1 MRNRKKFIVEMAMLG
16 ILFLVVIE
24 SVCFLFFKPYK
35 LDTRQ
40 FLNEDINIA
49 LSEKANVISVSFFLS
64 NVSEEGI
71 DAVAFLVSSLSERQ
85 KYVNINLHNGWN
97 HIVFPDSIK
106 NTDIDFVRLDFAE
119 KEGVSSEICNI
130 TLNDS
135 MIVFKNGLVVFL
147 LGYSISVLSILITN
161 GAKNV
166 TIHAFSNKV
175 KSCLAEYQFL
185 LMPTFILFGIYLLG
199 CLSIMR
205 ANVNYLDDLRRQLDG
220 YNNDWVMYQRY
231 IEYFLSKLFNIG
243 DHLVDLSP
251 FSTIIGCLVTAFAGA
266 ILLYV
271 ITDKKKYSAINF
283 ISMIPLGLSPYYLEC
298 LSYKFEAPYYG
309 FAIVFSILPFLFCKK
324 DKLLYMV
331 ISIVSL
337 LGMFNTYYATSGVYP
352 MIVLLLALKMW
363 SRKKNLKEIT
373 SFIIQS
379 AGSYCLALAIYKVLI
394 MKPVDSW
401 VSSTIP
407 SLDKLIPT
415 IISNYLHYCS
425 CILSE
430 FKAIWLYMIFL
441 CMIGFVFVIIR
452 KSDRNALAS
461 AIMSI
466 LCLVLMGLLC
476 WGLYPALE
484 STSFTARAMF
494 GFGIYI
500 ALITGTVCSDS
511 SINLFK
517 FPVFVLGWCFYV
529 FSFSYGNYLHATQ
542 VYNEYRIQNV
552 LNYINDLDYYS
563 DSDNEIFL
571 QIAGDAG
578 RAPII
583 DRIPAE
589 EKPIFNKLLPASFN
603 GMWVWGQVEFYEY
616 YDLSGFSLEYY
627 YSGKPDLKD
636 LNLPQI
642 DSTMYF
648 DVYGDQN
655 NLLIMLK

>member
-1 MRNRKKFIVEMAMLG
+1 MKDKKKFIAEMAVLG
-16 ILFLVVIE
+16 ILFLLVIE
-24 SVCFLFFKPYK
+24 SVCFLFFKQYK
-35 LDTRQ
+35 LDTHS
-40 FLNEDINIA
+40 FLNEDINYA

-64 NVSEEGI
+64 DISEEGTH
-71 DAVAFLVSSLSERQ
+71 ATAFLVSSLSGRE
-85 KYVNINLHNGWN
+85 KYVNIFLHNGWN
-97 HIVFPDSIK
+97 HVVFPDFIK
-106 NTDIDFVRLDFAE
+106 NTDIDLVRLELAE
-119 KEGVSSEICNI
+119 KESVSFEVRSI

-135 MIVFKNGLVVFL
+135 MIIFKKAFWVFL
-147 LGYSISVLSILITN
+147 LVYTIAILSILATY

-166 TIHAFSNKV
+166 TIHAFADKV
-175 KSCLAEYQFL
+175 KSCLAEYRFL
-185 LMPTFILFGIYLLG
+185 LMPTFILFSIYLLG
-199 CLSIMR
+199 CLSIIR
-205 ANVNYLDDLRRQLDG
+205 ANVNYLDDLRRQLYG
-220 YNNDWVMYQRY
+220 YNNDWIIYQRY
-231 IEYFLSKLFNIG
+231 VEYFISKIFNIG

-251 FSTIIGCLVTAFAGA
+251 FSTIIGCLITAFGGA
-266 ILLYV
+266 ISLYV
-271 ITDKKKYSAINF
+271 ITDKKKYNAINY
-283 ISMIPLGLSPYYLEC
+283 ISMIPFGLSPYYLEC
-298 LSYKFEAPYYG
+298 LSYKFESPYYG
-309 FAIVFSILPFLFCKK
+309 FAIVFSVLPFLFRKNK
-324 DKLLYMV
+324 YLYTI

-363 SRKKNLKEIT
+363 SRKTNLKKLA

-415 IISNYLHYCS
+415 IVSNYLHYCS
-425 CILSE
+425 CVLSE
-430 FKAIWLYMIFL
+430 FKAIWLYMILL
-441 CMIGFVFVIIR
+441 CMIGFIFVIIR
-452 KSDRNALAS
+452 KSARNALAS
-461 AIMSI
+461 AIMGI

-511 SINLFK
+511 SINFFK
-517 FPVFVLGWCFYV
+517 FPVFVLGWCFYI
-529 FSFSYGNYLHATQ
+529 FSFSYGNYLHTTQ

-603 GMWVWGQVEFYEY
+603 GNWVWGQVEFYEY

-627 YSGKPDLKD
+627 YSGKPDLKE

-642 DSTMYF
+642 DSTIYF